1 MGMIHKTLYKN
12 NQFEWVDIQ
21 GLKAEDL
28 DWVSEKYDI
37 NKLLLEDCIDSYHL
51 PKAEDLGEVKFIL
64 ARQTSNAERKALGAI
79 SDVSTKI
86 GIFVKNNFIL
96 TVHRLAIV
104 GQERILE
111 DLQKEKFDNPNP
123 YKVALEIGLEI
134 FKSFEAENRLLSEKM
149 DIIENEVFTMNT
161 TTSLEIKKLYR
172 FKRKVGLNLKL
183 LNLSNEWVSFIE
195 KFPVNSV
202 EIKDLRDSHLKAVSD
217 FEHLNYQTT
226 NLISLFLALSDQK
239 NNEAMKV
246 LSVISLYFLPIT
258 FLAGFY
264 GMNFKYMPELDSPYG
279 YFGIIAVMILTVVGI
294 YIYIKRK
301 KL

>member
-1 MGMIHKTLYKN
+1 MIHKTLYKN

-21 GLKAEDL
+21 ELKADEL
-28 DWVSEKYDI
+28 DWVSEKYGI
-37 NKLLLEDCIDSYHL
+37 NRLLLEDCIDSYHL

-64 ARQTSNAERKALGAI
+64 ARQSSNAERKSLGSI
-79 SDVSTKI
+79 SDVSTKV
-86 GIFVKNNFIL
+86 GIFVKNNLIL

-104 GQERILE
+104 GQERILS
-111 DLQKEKFDNPNP
+111 DLQKEKFENPNP
-123 YKVALEIGLEI
+123 YKIALEIGLEI
-134 FKSFEAENRLLSEKM
+134 FKSFETENRLLAEQM
-149 DIIENEVFTMNT
+149 DIIENEVFTMNKS
-161 TTSLEIKKLYR
+161 TSLEIKKLYR

-183 LNLSNEWVSFIE
+183 LNLSGEWVSFIE
-195 KFPVNSV
+195 KFPINPV
-202 EIKDLRDSHLKAVSD
+202 EIKDLKDSHVKAVSD

-264 GMNFKYMPELDSPYG
+264 GMNFKYMPELESPYG
-279 YFGIIAVMILTVVGI
+279 YFGIIAVMLLTVIGI

>member
-134 FKSFEAENRLLSEKM
+134 FKSF
-149 DIIENEVFTMNT
+149 
-161 TTSLEIKKLYR
+161 
-172 FKRKVGLNLKL
+172 
-183 LNLSNEWVSFIE
+183 
-195 KFPVNSV
+195 
-202 EIKDLRDSHLKAVSD
+202 
-217 FEHLNYQTT
+217 
-226 NLISLFLALSDQK
+226 
-239 NNEAMKV
+239 
-246 LSVISLYFLPIT
+246 
-258 FLAGFY
+258 
-264 GMNFKYMPELDSPYG
+264 
-279 YFGIIAVMILTVVGI
+279 
-294 YIYIKRK
+294 
-301 KL
+301 

>member
-1 MGMIHKTLYKN
+1 
-12 NQFEWVDIQ
+12 
-21 GLKAEDL
+21 
-28 DWVSEKYDI
+28 
-37 NKLLLEDCIDSYHL
+37 
-51 PKAEDLGEVKFIL
+51 
-64 ARQTSNAERKALGAI
+64 
-79 SDVSTKI
+79 
-86 GIFVKNNFIL
+86 
-96 TVHRLAIV
+96 
-104 GQERILE
+104 
-111 DLQKEKFDNPNP
+111 
-123 YKVALEIGLEI
+123 
-134 FKSFEAENRLLSEKM
+134 M